1 MSFYGHRLLGSS
13 EVITSGLINF
23 TFPFTTSPP
32 REGRKALQGHAARTR
47 DARPGFP
54 RRLGPSSVPPASW
67 RLRAGPG
74 GGGGGKARERASL
87 IEMLAARLVGSRHLA
102 VRCAVRGRAWGA
114 GCGED
119 RRRPRATWEQAGRPS
134 PREPRAACLP
144 VMSSRGRGELPPLL
158 TRQPRGTK
166 GNGSFFSSVPDSSLE
181 ELIYSSVC
189 SLKDIIYWLIVVITK
204 C

>member
-1 MSFYGHRLLGSS
+1 
-13 EVITSGLINF
+13 
-23 TFPFTTSPP
+23 
-32 REGRKALQGHAARTR
+32 
-47 DARPGFP
+47 
-54 RRLGPSSVPPASW
+54 
-67 RLRAGPG
+67 
-74 GGGGGKARERASL
+74 
-87 IEMLAARLVGSRHLA
+87 MLAAWLVGSRHLA
-102 VRCAVRGRAWGA
+102 VRGAERGRAWGA
-114 GCGED
+114 GCGKD
-119 RRRPRATWEQAGRPS
+119 RRRPRATWEQAGLPS